1 MKNKILEAKSHIEKI
16 IHSNKVES
24 LIVLGSGMSGF
35 EDNYDHIAQINYSEV
50 PHFLKPSIEGHSGK
64 LSFVKINNQI
74 TGILSGRAHYYE
86 GYPIH
91 ELVLPIRVFSLLG
104 VKKIVLTNAA
114 GGIADNYVPG
124 DIVAINDHINLT
136 GNNPLIGKNLEEFG
150 PRFPDMSEV
159 YSKYFLNIAK
169 KVSENTFE
177 FKTGVYAW
185 FTGPSYETPAEVQ
198 FAKNIGADLVGMST
212 VPEAIVA
219 KHCGMEVAA
228 FSLVTN
234 LAAGISKNPLDHN
247 EVIEIAN
254 NSKLKL
260 QSFMKE
266 FLIAIN
272 TDK

>member
-1 MKNKILEAKSHIEKI
+1 MMDKILEAKSFIETIVGTKKI
-16 IHSNKVES
+16 NS

-35 EDNYDHIAQINYSEV
+35 EQNYEPIAQINYSDV
-50 PHFLKPSIEGHSGK
+50 PHFLQPSIEGHSGK

-74 TGILSGRAHYYE
+74 TGIMSGRAHYYE
-86 GYPIH
+86 GYPIQD
-91 ELVLPIRVFSLLG
+91 LVLPIRVFSLLG
-104 VKKIVLTNAA
+104 VKKLVLTNAA
-114 GGIADNYVPG
+114 GGVADNFVPG
-124 DIVAINDHINLT
+124 DIVAITDHINLT
-136 GNNPLIGKNLEEFG
+136 GNNPLIGKNLNEFG

-159 YSKYFLNIAK
+159 YSKKLLKIAEK
-169 KVSENTFE
+169 ISQSNFE
-177 FKTGVYAW
+177 YKTGIYAW

-198 FAKNIGADLVGMST
+198 FAKKIGADLVGMST

-219 KHCGMEVAA
+219 KHCGMEISA

-254 NSKLKL
+254 NSKIKL

-272 TDK
+272 SDK